1 MTRLARLAAFGPA
14 WLFAWIGTALAQGG
28 PKPWQM
34 TLNEPAT
41 KVMDNIA
48 WFNAYTLWIVTIITL
63 FVLALLA
70 WCIIKYSQKANP
82 EPSRVTHNSVLE
94 AVWTT
99 VPILIL
105 VAIAI
110 PSFKLLYGQFDPSRI
125 YDDFDPKT
133 TKFLTVKT
141 TGYQWYWG
149 YEYAGGGENE
159 DLGVAEEVSF
169 DSIMLTDD
177 ERGPDDPRLLAVDNQ
192 MVVPVNT
199 FVRLQVTA
207 ADVLHSFAMPSFGI
221 KMDAVPGRLNETYF
235 KAEREGLFY
244 GQCSELCGKD
254 HAFMPIAIRV
264 VSDDQFKTWVAAAA
278 GDVEG
283 ANKTLA
289 GLIEAEKNKKV
300 ALR

>member
-1 MTRLARLAAFGPA
+1 MARPGRLAALGLT
-14 WLFAWIGTALAQGG
+14 WLCAGSGTALAQGG

-34 TLNEPAT
+34 TFNEPAT
-41 KVMDNIA
+41 KVMDEII
-48 WFNAYTLWIVTIITL
+48 WFNTYTLVIVTCITVV
-63 FVLALLA
+63 VLALLA

-82 EPSRVTHNSVLE
+82 KPSRVTHNAVLE
-94 AVWTT
+94 AAWTI

-110 PSFKLLYGQFDPSRI
+110 PSFKLLYGQYDPSRF

-133 TKFLTVKT
+133 AKFLNIKA

-149 YEYAGGGENE
+149 YEYAAGGENE

-169 DSIMLTDD
+169 DSIMLSDD

-192 MVVPVNT
+192 VVVPVDT

-221 KMDAVPGRLNETYF
+221 KVDAVPGRLNETYF

-264 VSDDQFKTWVAAAA
+264 VSEDQFKTWVAAAV
-278 GDVEG
+278 DNVED
-283 ANKTLA
+283 ANKTLVR
-289 GLIEAEKNKKV
+289 LIKAEKNKKV

>member
-1 MTRLARLAAFGPA
+1 MMRLARLAALGPA
-14 WLFAWIGTALAQGG
+14 WLFASIGTALAQGG
-28 PKPWQM
+28 PNPWQM

-41 KVMDNIA
+41 KVMGEIV
-48 WFNAYTLWIVTIITL
+48 WFNAYTLWIITIIAL
-63 FVLALLA
+63 FVLALLG
-70 WCIIKYSQKANP
+70 WCIVKYSQKANP
-82 EPSRVTHNSVLE
+82 EPSRVTHNSLLE
-94 AVWTT
+94 AVWTI

-110 PSFKLLYGQFDPSRI
+110 PSFKLLYGQYDPSRI

-133 TKFLTVKT
+133 AKFLNIKA

-149 YEYAGGGENE
+149 YEYAAGGENE
-159 DLGVAEEVSF
+159 ELGVAEEVSF
-169 DSIMLTDD
+169 DSIMLADD

-199 FVRLQVTA
+199 FVRVQVTA

-254 HAFMPIAIRV
+254 HAYMPIAIRV
-264 VSDDQFKTWVAAAA
+264 VSEDLFKTWVATAVD
-278 GDVEG
+278 DVEG

-289 GLIEAEKNKKV
+289 RLIEADKNNKV

>member
-1 MTRLARLAAFGPA
+1 MARLAGLSAIGLA
-14 WLFAWIGTALAQGG
+14 WLFAGSGSALAQGG

-41 KVMDNIA
+41 RVMGEIV
-48 WFNAYTLWIVTIITL
+48 WFNNYTLGIITIITL

-70 WCIIKYSQKANP
+70 WCIIRFSQKANP
-82 EPSRVTHNSVLE
+82 EPSRVTHNSLLE
-94 AVWTT
+94 AVWTI

-110 PSFKLLYGQFDPSRI
+110 PSFKLLYGQFDPSKI

-133 TKFLTVKT
+133 AKFLNIKA

-149 YEYAGGGENE
+149 YEYAGGGENA
-159 DLGVAEEVSF
+159 DFGVAEEVSF
-169 DSIMLTDD
+169 DSIMLNDE
-177 ERGPDDPRLLAVDNQ
+177 ERGPDDPRLLAVDNR
-192 MVVPVNT
+192 MIVPVNT

-207 ADVLHSFAMPSFGI
+207 ADVLHSFAVPSFGI
-221 KMDAVPGRLNETYF
+221 KLDGVPGRLNETYF

-254 HAFMPIAIRV
+254 HAFMPIAVLV
-264 VSDDQFKTWVAAAA
+264 VSGDQFKTWAAAA
-278 GDVEG
+278 ASDLEG
-283 ANKTLA
+283 ANKALA

>member
-1 MTRLARLAAFGPA
+1 MARLAKPAALGPA
-14 WLFAWIGTALAQGG
+14 WLFASIGTALAQGG
-28 PKPWQM
+28 PRPWQM

-41 KVMDNIA
+41 QVMDEII
-48 WFNAYTLWIVTIITL
+48 WFNAYTLWIVAIITV
-63 FVLALLA
+63 FVLGLLA

-94 AVWTT
+94 VIWTV

-110 PSFKLLYGQFDPSRI
+110 PSFKLLYGQYDPSRI
-125 YDDFDPKT
+125 YDDFDPT
-133 TKFLTVKT
+133 TAKFLNIKA

-149 YEYAGGGENE
+149 YEYAAGGENE
-159 DLGVAEEVSF
+159 GFGVTQEVSF
-169 DSIMLTDD
+169 DSIMLADD

-192 MVVPVNT
+192 MVVPVNS
-199 FVRLQVTA
+199 FIRLQVTA
-207 ADVLHSFAMPSFGI
+207 ADVIHSFAMPSFGVTV
-221 KMDAVPGRLNETYF
+221 DAVPGRLNETYF

-254 HAFMPIAIRV
+254 HAYMPIAIRV
-264 VSDDQFKTWVAAAA
+264 VSEDQFRTWVAAAA
-278 GDVEG
+278 GDVED
-283 ANKTLA
+283 ANRTLA
-289 GLIEAEKNKKV
+289 RLIKAERNTKF

>member
-1 MTRLARLAAFGPA
+1 MTKLARLAALGSA
-14 WLFAWIGTALAQGG
+14 WLFVSIATALAQGG
-28 PKPWQM
+28 PKPWQK

-41 KVMDNIA
+41 KVMDNIV
-48 WFNAYTLWIVTIITL
+48 WFNAYTLVIVTLITV
-63 FVLALLA
+63 FVLGLLA
-70 WCIIKYSQKANP
+70 WCIVKYSQKANP
-82 EPSRVTHNSVLE
+82 EPSRVTHNSLLE
-94 AVWTT
+94 AVWTI

-110 PSFKLLYGQFDPSRI
+110 PSFKLLYGQYDPSRI

-133 TKFLTVKT
+133 AKFLTVKA

-149 YEYAGGGENE
+149 YEYADGGENAE
-159 DLGVAEEVSF
+159 LGVEQEVSF
-169 DSIMLTDD
+169 DSIMLADD
-177 ERGPDDPRLLAVDNQ
+177 ERGPGDPRLLAVDNQ
-192 MVVPVNT
+192 MVVPVST

-207 ADVLHSFAMPSFGI
+207 ADVIHSFAMPSFGV
-221 KMDAVPGRLNETYF
+221 KVDAVPGRLNETYF

-254 HAFMPIAIRV
+254 HAYMPIAVRV
-264 VSDDQFKTWVAAAA
+264 VSQDQFKTWVAAAA
-278 GDVEG
+278 GDLED

-289 GLIEAEKNKKV
+289 RLIEAEKNNKV